1 MDFICAKL
9 KPNSSLAYRAI
20 LSSDNPVFP
29 EFDPNTFSTIPYQ
42 CGAILEDGELFFV
55 EGAKTK
61 DFANDLM
68 NQDYITQDFETI
80 TRQEFTSGIDFLF
93 VLREDSSFIFFQ
105 NISRPKLI
113 TKKRLIRM
121 GEKYVYRDDWD
132 EITVHDAPDAIYDKA
147 NDRLYFHKLEA
158 VTGIFSGI
166 DQLYREATQEETE
179 TFLQSDFITL
189 SNGYAP
195 DKVKTANRKRI
206 ALAVETLSKLKK
218 NQRKKMVK
226 YIGEYCPDL
235 KVDENTF
242 EIGSE
247 NDLKLLLY
255 GIEQRFYTTEIGKE
269 RRLANSV
276 IRLEAGGTK

>member
-1 MDFICAKL
+1 MDYICAKL
-9 KPNSSLAYRAI
+9 KPNSSLAYRKI
-20 LSSDNPVFP
+20 LSSDKPVFP
-29 EFDPNTFSTIPYQ
+29 EFDPATVSTIPYQ

-55 EGAKTK
+55 ENAKAQK
-61 DFANDLM
+61 FAIDLM
-68 NQDYITQDFETI
+68 EQEYITQDFEAI
-80 TRQEFTSGIDFLF
+80 SRQEFSSSIDFLF
-93 VLREDSSFIFFQ
+93 VLREDSPFVFFQ
-105 NISRPKLI
+105 NNSRPKLV
-113 TKKRLIRM
+113 TKKRLISM
-121 GEKYVYRDDWD
+121 EEKYVYRDDWV
-132 EITVHDAPDAIYDKA
+132 EITVHDVPDAIYDRA
-147 NDRLYFHKLEA
+147 NDRLYFRKLEA
-158 VTGIFSGI
+158 VTGIFDGI
-166 DQLYREATQEETE
+166 DQLYREATKEETE
-179 TFLQSDFITL
+179 TFLQSDFISL
-189 SNGYAP
+189 SNGYTP

-218 NQRKKMVK
+218 SQRKKMVK